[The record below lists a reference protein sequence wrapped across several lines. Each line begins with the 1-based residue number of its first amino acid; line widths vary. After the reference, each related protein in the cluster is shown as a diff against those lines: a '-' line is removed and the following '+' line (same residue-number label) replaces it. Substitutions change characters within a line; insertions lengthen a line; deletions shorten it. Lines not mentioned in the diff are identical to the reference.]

1 MKSENSTDTLTII
14 TTENKTVYLLGTAH
28 ISSESVNEV
37 ETLIQEKKP
46 DHVCVEID
54 AGRYKVMKEGQSWK
68 DLNIGNVLK
77 QGKGFFMLA
86 NLALSSFQ
94 RRMGEHSGITPGQE
108 MKIAIEA
115 AEKAGIPFSLSDRD
129 IQITLRRAWKKSSF
143 WNKMKLLA
151 ALISSAFSREKLSQQ
166 EIEALK
172 ERSAL
177 QGMLEELAK
186 ELPTV
191 KQVLIDERDRCL
203 ATNIYK
209 APGKT
214 ILAVIGAGHAE
225 GIIATIAELEK
236 GTLSDNLTELNHI
249 PAPSRIS
256 KFIPWVVPAAV
267 AVLLIIGFINAGWS
281 QGIEMFFYWF
291 AINGILSGI
300 GAILSLAH
308 PLTIVASILFAPFT
322 SLNPTIGVGIVSGG
336 IEAFL
341 RKPRVADFENI
352 NEDILSIKGFFRN
365 RVTHALLV
373 FLFTSIGSAVGT
385 FAAFPFLVS
394 LLQ

>member
-191 KQVLIDERDRCL
+191 KQVLIDERDRYL

>member
-1 MKSENSTDTLTII
+1 VKSENISDTLTIVTI
-14 TTENKTVYLLGTAH
+14 KNKTIYLLGTAH
-28 ISSESVNEV
+28 ISSESVDEV
-37 ETLIQEKKP
+37 ESLILEKNP
-46 DHVCVEID
+46 DHICVEID
-54 AGRYKVMKEGQSWK
+54 AGRYKVMKEGQSWQS
-68 DLNIGNVLK
+68 LNIGKVLK

-94 RRMGEHSGITPGQE
+94 RRMGEDSGSTPGQE

-129 IQITLRRAWKKSSF
+129 IQITLRRAWKKSSL

-151 ALISSAFSREKLSQQ
+151 ALLSSAFSREKLSQ
-166 EIEALK
+166 EEVESLK

-177 QGMLEELAK
+177 QGMMEELAK

-191 KQVLIDERDRCL
+191 KKVLIDERDRYL
-203 ATNIYK
+203 ATNIFK
-209 APGKT
+209 APGEN

-225 GIIATIAELEK
+225 GIISTIAELEK
-236 GTLSDNLTELNHI
+236 GSLSEDLSELNHI
-249 PAPSRIS
+249 PAPLKIT
-256 KFIPWVVPAAV
+256 KFLPWIIPAAV
-267 AVLLIIGFINAGWS
+267 AALMVVGFVNAGWS
-281 QGIEMFFYWF
+281 QGIEMFVYWF
-291 AINGILSGI
+291 VINGVLSGI

-308 PLTIVASILFAPFT
+308 PLTIAASILLAPFT

-336 IEAFL
+336 IEAYL
-341 RKPRVADFENI
+341 RKPRVVDFEKI
-352 NEDILSIKGFFRN
+352 NEDILSFKGFFRN

-373 FLFTSIGSAVGT
+373 FLFTSIGSAIGT

-394 LLQ
+394 LLK

>member
-1 MKSENSTDTLTII
+1 VKSVNISDTLTIV
-14 TTENKTVYLLGTAH
+14 TLKNKTIYLLGTAH
-28 ISSESVNEV
+28 ISSESVDEV
-37 ETLIQEKKP
+37 ETLILEKNP
-46 DHVCVEID
+46 DHICVEID
-54 AGRYKVMKEGQSWK
+54 AGRYKVMKEGQSWQS
-68 DLNIGNVLK
+68 LNIGKVLK

-94 RRMGEHSGITPGQE
+94 RRMGENSGSAPGQE

-129 IQITLRRAWKKSSF
+129 IQITLRRAWKKSGF

-151 ALISSAFSREKLSQQ
+151 ALISSAFSREKLSQE
-166 EIEALK
+166 EIESLK

-177 QGMLEELAK
+177 QGMMEELAK

-191 KQVLIDERDRCL
+191 KKVLIDERDRYL

-209 APGKT
+209 APGENT
-214 ILAVIGAGHAE
+214 LAVIGAGHAE
-225 GIIATIAELEK
+225 GIISTIAELEK
-236 GTLSDNLTELNHI
+236 GSLSEDLTELNHI
-249 PAPSRIS
+249 PVPSKVT
-256 KFIPWVVPAAV
+256 KFLPWIIPAAV
-267 AVLLIIGFINAGWS
+267 AALLVVGFINAGWS
-281 QGIEMFFYWF
+281 QGIEMFVYWF
-291 AINGILSGI
+291 VINGVLSGI

-308 PLTIVASILFAPFT
+308 PLTIAASILLAPFT

-336 IEAFL
+336 IEAYL
-341 RKPRVADFENI
+341 RKPRVVDFEKI
-352 NEDILSIKGFFRN
+352 NDDILSFKGFFRN

-373 FLFTSIGSAVGT
+373 FLFTSIGSAIGT

-394 LLQ
+394 LLK